1 MQDTNYTTQTKPS
14 NSNTKH
20 LGKTTDYHLYLVIQM
35 TINLFYNDQQKTK
48 SKIYTSIDPI
58 LCHSIKPLKMYQVTV
73 IKLNSNL

>member
-14 NSNTKH
+14 GSNTKH
-20 LGKTTDYHLYLVIQM
+20 LGKTNDYHLYLVIQM

-48 SKIYTSIDPI
+48 SKKYTSIDLI
-58 LCHSIKPLKMYQVTV
+58 LCHSLKPLKMHQVTV